1 MATITETRGDAVAS
15 VDTGYSMTP
24 GDTFTGRLDE
34 RFDEDWIR
42 VELEA
47 GLRYEIG
54 LTGDGADGAADTVL
68 RIYNAAGQQV
78 AINDD
83 VDRTAG
89 NLDSELRF
97 SPESSGVYYISASP
111 DFSPHQILGGLYY

>member
-1 MATITETRGDAVAS
+1 MPTVTETRGDAAANA
-15 VDTGYSMTP
+15 DTGYNMAP
-24 GDTFTGRLDE
+24 GDTFTGRLNE
-34 RFDEDWIR
+34 RFDEDWIK

-54 LTGDGADGAADTVL
+54 LTGVGADGAADTVL

-83 VDRTAG
+83 VDRAAG

-97 SPESSGVYYISASP
+97 SPESSGVYYISASSYSANP
-111 DFSPHQILGGLYY
+111 NQVG